1 MASGNMKDIKRRIKS
16 VESTMQITKAM
27 ELVASSKLR
36 KAKEKADNARPY
48 FNALYDTMC
57 EIQSENPGFFSQY
70 TKKRDAKTVLLVVI
84 AGDRGLAGGFNSNIL
99 KLAQARIDEL
109 KGSSEVKIL
118 AVGKKSVEYFTKRGY
133 DLAGSYPNI
142 AESLKIHHAAD
153 ISDIIMQKYVSGEID
168 KVELFHTEYVSPLL
182 QQAEALSM
190 LPMDVRSGKDSDDR
204 EKSKVRE
211 LPVYEP
217 SPESVFDAIVPKYI
231 TGMIFC
237 AVVDSFASEQAARRI
252 AMENA
257 SDNAGEMISGLSLM
271 YNRARQA
278 SITQEI
284 TEIVGGAAAQE

>member
-1 MASGNMKDIKRRIKS
+1 
-16 VESTMQITKAM
+16 
-27 ELVASSKLR
+27 
-36 KAKEKADNARPY
+36 
-48 FNALYDTMC
+48 
-57 EIQSENPGFFSQY
+57 
-70 TKKRDAKTVLLVVI
+70 
-84 AGDRGLAGGFNSNIL
+84 
-99 KLAQARIDEL
+99 
-109 KGSSEVKIL
+109 
-118 AVGKKSVEYFTKRGY
+118 
-133 DLAGSYPNI
+133 
-142 AESLKIHHAAD
+142 
-153 ISDIIMQKYVSGEID
+153 
-168 KVELFHTEYVSPLL
+168 
-182 QQAEALSM
+182 M

-204 EKSKVRE
+204 EKAKVRE